1 MLSSVYLWCLVHQ
14 KKVLAC
20 APTGAPISKW
30 GWSWIDNV
38 RIIVHTRILF
48 VFAFPGIAAS
58 NIEVERT
65 GVRAVTIHNAFE
77 LDQTLH
83 TKLDMSNME
92 KTKVKELHRTD
103 VLMIDEISM
112 MVGG

>member
-1 MLSSVYLWCLVHQ
+1 MRVCVLSVAFQRASQPRYLWCLVHQ

-20 APTGAPISKW
+20 APT
-30 GWSWIDNV
+30 
-38 RIIVHTRILF
+38 
-48 VFAFPGIAAS
+48 GIAAS

-92 KTKVKELHRTD
+92 KAKVKELHRTD

>member
-1 MLSSVYLWCLVHQ
+1 MRQ

-20 APTGAPISKW
+20 APT
-30 GWSWIDNV
+30 
-38 RIIVHTRILF
+38 
-48 VFAFPGIAAS
+48 GIAAS

-92 KTKVKELHRTD
+92 KAKVKDLHRTD

-112 MVGG
+112 TVGGKYMRIIIAVVATVGSKTI

>member
-1 MLSSVYLWCLVHQ
+1 MPHKSNATNPFGAPSGGTGKSYLISSVYLWCLVHQ

-20 APTGAPISKW
+20 APT
-30 GWSWIDNV
+30 
-38 RIIVHTRILF
+38 
-48 VFAFPGIAAS
+48 GIAAS

-92 KTKVKELHRTD
+92 KAKVKELHRTD

-112 MVGG
+112 IVGG